1 MSRPYIREIIVS
13 RYPKPEWTAC
23 ETRVR
28 NTAVVQVTAL
38 PLRVPRY
45 SFKVGTAQYD
55 EQTQTPKIGPYLTVY
70 NVQDAAILLK
80 ELGDKYVALREQ
92 KATEAGLNVP
102 DSNDEDTNP

>member
-1 MSRPYIREIIVS
+1 
-13 RYPKPEWTAC
+13 
-23 ETRVR
+23 
-28 NTAVVQVTAL
+28 
-38 PLRVPRY
+38 VPRY

-92 KATEAGLNVP
+92 KAAEVGLNTSNNADE
-102 DSNDEDTNP
+102 DSNA